1 MSPHAHG
8 LHKDSSEL
16 LSQTVPVESEFC
28 CSSKSEWGKEEGEK
42 EGKEGEERKRKG
54 GGRRENHSQ
63 GRW

>member
-42 EGKEGEERKRKG
+42 EGEKEGKEEGEERKRKG
-54 GGRRENHSQ
+54 GEKEQ
-63 GRW
+63 